1 MIFAAREAVERKAR
15 EKDERI
21 RKEARAEELRRIKTL
36 LDRHGVQLPPDVD
49 RDLNNSNGASPQ
61 S

>member
-21 RKEARAEELRRIKTL
+21 RGEERQRIRSL
-36 LDRHGVQLPPDVD
+36 LKSRGVQLPPDVD

>member
-21 RKEARAEELRRIKTL
+21 RAEERQRILSL
-36 LDRHGVQLPPDVD
+36 LKSRGVQLPPDVD